1 MYKKLIMF
9 LNEMMF
15 DLSTREFFPIFKIW
29 KNESALPI
37 APAPANSTKAAS
49 EASLQFCRAK
59 IASGVQFCFGHK
71 SLWYPELPSNDV
83 ATKLQLTLFRLTW
96 RLGAFLGFQA
106 AWNSARTTKKA
117 TTRNRGDKRRIIWFL
132 LLLFLQ
138 FLLLLKRK
146 PSSRCKCRELHA
158 VQRRQQETSRRFC
171 ETLWILNFALSA
183 ICSSNA
189 TNELN

>member
-9 LNEMMF
+9 LNEMIF

-71 SLWYPELPSNDV
+71 ALWYPELPSNDV
-83 ATKLQLTLFRLTW
+83 ATKLQLTSFRVTS

-106 AWNSARTTKKA
+106 NLNGGLIFSANNEEGDNKKA
-117 TTRNRGDKRRIIWFL
+117 RR
-132 LLLFLQ
+132 
-138 FLLLLKRK
+138 
-146 PSSRCKCRELHA
+146 
-158 VQRRQQETSRRFC
+158 
-171 ETLWILNFALSA
+171 
-183 ICSSNA
+183 
-189 TNELN
+189 

>member
-9 LNEMMF
+9 LNEMIF

-37 APAPANSTKAAS
+37 EAPANSIKAAS

-83 ATKLQLTLFRLTW
+83 ATKLQLTSFRVTS

-106 AWNSARTTKKA
+106 NLNGGLIFSANNEEGDNKKA
-117 TTRNRGDKRRIIWFL
+117 RR
-132 LLLFLQ
+132 
-138 FLLLLKRK
+138 
-146 PSSRCKCRELHA
+146 
-158 VQRRQQETSRRFC
+158 
-171 ETLWILNFALSA
+171 
-183 ICSSNA
+183 
-189 TNELN
+189 

>member
-9 LNEMMF
+9 LNEMIF

-37 APAPANSTKAAS
+37 EAAANSIKAAS

-83 ATKLQLTLFRLTW
+83 ATKLQLTSFRVTS

-106 AWNSARTTKKA
+106 NLNGGLIFSANNEEGDNKKA
-117 TTRNRGDKRRIIWFL
+117 RR
-132 LLLFLQ
+132 
-138 FLLLLKRK
+138 
-146 PSSRCKCRELHA
+146 
-158 VQRRQQETSRRFC
+158 
-171 ETLWILNFALSA
+171 
-183 ICSSNA
+183 
-189 TNELN
+189 

>member
-9 LNEMMF
+9 LNEMIF

-83 ATKLQLTLFRLTW
+83 ATKLQLTSFRVTS

-106 AWNSARTTKKA
+106 NLNGGLIFSANNEEGDNKKP
-117 TTRNRGDKRRIIWFL
+117 RRWKADNMVFTV
-132 LLLFLQ
+132 
-138 FLLLLKRK
+138 
-146 PSSRCKCRELHA
+146 A
-158 VQRRQQETSRRFC
+158 VFTIFTVAES
-171 ETLWILNFALSA
+171 
-183 ICSSNA
+183 
-189 TNELN
+189 